1 VCVCVGARA
10 RGGGALNI
18 IAYNNGIHVRDQ
30 RTLEGD

>member
-1 VCVCVGARA
+1 VCARA
-10 RGGGALNI
+10 RGGALNI

>member
-1 VCVCVGARA
+1 VCVWVRARA
-10 RGGGALNI
+10 GGALNI